1 MMTDP
6 YKLFR
11 CVFYPT
17 GKSNN
22 AEFRTVYTLE
32 ERTKF
37 LNRKK
42 L

>member
-6 YKLFR
+6 YKLFS
-11 CVFYPT
+11 CVFYPP

-22 AEFRTVYTLE
+22 AEFRTVNN
-32 ERTKF
+32 F
-37 LNRKK
+37 LTQNFMVVNR